1 MRAFR
6 ERHHGFT
13 LIELLIVIAVIAILA
28 ALAIPNLLGSRKAA
42 NETSA
47 ISTLR
52 TVISQEEL
60 FKSRNLGGNN
70 GYGTLNELVTKNLIT
85 FPRSSGTDASTV
97 YMKSGYKFTTC
108 TGNSMPSTTE
118 WMVYAEPET
127 PGSSGDRYFVASSD
141 TQVREVT
148 DPTTNKVDPT
158 ATKVSDLGGI
168 SKPIE

>member
-70 GYGTLNELVTKNLIT
+70 AYGTLNDLVTKNLIT
-85 FPRSSGTDASTV
+85 FPRSSGSGATTV

-148 DPTTNKVDPT
+148 NSTALDTT
-158 ATKVSDLGGI
+158 ATKVSELGGI
-168 SKPIE
+168 SSPIE